1 MMTKQKQLFSRG
13 YVEDE
18 IESKYLNFSFYEII
32 DLLQSKNPTDR
43 TIGARLLSKRKEK
56 EKINLLIKALTIEKK
71 LYSKLEI
78 CNSLVNCGEISIK
91 PLIEMLGKIGINQHK
106 EIPQKEFKKDSYP
119 LPRDI
124 VSRTLIR
131 FEETALSYLEEILN
145 IENMEQLSE
154 GIDTIG
160 FICFY
165 KYNSFF
171 YKELENCYYKNN

>member
-32 DLLQSKNPTDR
+32 DLLQSKTPTDR

-145 IENMEQLSE
+145 IENM
-154 GIDTIG
+154 
-160 FICFY
+160 
-165 KYNSFF
+165 
-171 YKELENCYYKNN
+171 NN